1 VLLETA
7 AAALATV
14 DEAARLSVRRRELE
28 VEDARLADRKTQYAE
43 LGQEAARG
51 RASAQ
56 AVEARI
62 RAATTA
68 AGLDP
73 GLPPPEA
80 VGAFRDA
87 CGHRHE
93 HYRLA
98 AGLAEAR
105 RRQRLGGSDI
115 ETLTHQR
122 VELVADLRR
131 RGGGPEEAVGDVP
144 TDAAGLARLER
155 EAMAAQ
161 ERAAGAASAIQSL
174 GARIEGLT
182 GSLPSLADLE
192 DERLTVTAARDR
204 ALHQQEALQR
214 AIVMI
219 ETAGRDVH
227 GRLAPRLA
235 ASVSERL
242 ALLTGDHYSEANVD
256 MDHFAIALASA
267 DRDQLV
273 SLDLVSHGTRD
284 QVALLLRLALCEVLG
299 DAGES
304 MPLLLDEPLASADPR
319 RGRGLLEFL
328 AQLSA
333 TNQVVVTTSDPG
345 IAATL
350 VGLGDPATTAVIDLG
365 TGGEESSPDLAVP
378 DDPVRA
384 PRPPARGLRGRSPER

>member
-1 VLLETA
+1 VT
-7 AAALATV
+7 
-14 DEAARLSVRRRELE
+14 
-28 VEDARLADRKTQYAE
+28 
-43 LGQEAARG
+43 
-51 RASAQ
+51 
-56 AVEARI
+56 
-62 RAATTA
+62 
-68 AGLDP
+68 
-73 GLPPPEA
+73 
-80 VGAFRDA
+80 AFRDA

-93 HYRLA
+93 HDRLV

>member
-1 VLLETA
+1 VA
-7 AAALATV
+7 
-14 DEAARLSVRRRELE
+14 
-28 VEDARLADRKTQYAE
+28 
-43 LGQEAARG
+43 
-51 RASAQ
+51 
-56 AVEARI
+56 
-62 RAATTA
+62 
-68 AGLDP
+68 
-73 GLPPPEA
+73 
-80 VGAFRDA
+80 AFRDA

-93 HYRLA
+93 HDRLA

-115 ETLTHQR
+115 ETLGRQR
-122 VELVADLRR
+122 TELQADLRR
-131 RGGGPEEAVGDVP
+131 RGGDPEKAPGDVP

-155 EAMAAQ
+155 EAMDAQ

-235 ASVSERL
+235 ASMSERL

-256 MDHFAIALASA
+256 MDHFAIALGSA

-345 IAATL
+345 LAATL
-350 VGLGDPATTAVIDLG
+350 VGLGDPESTVVIDLG
-365 TGGEESSPDLAVP
+365 TGGEESSTDVAAPE
-378 DDPVRA
+378 DPVRA